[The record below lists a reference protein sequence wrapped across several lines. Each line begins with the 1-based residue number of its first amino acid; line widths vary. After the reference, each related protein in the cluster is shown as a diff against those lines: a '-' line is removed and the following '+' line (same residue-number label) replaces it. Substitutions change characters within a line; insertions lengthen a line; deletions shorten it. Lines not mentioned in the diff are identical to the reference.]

1 MKGVLILENGRK
13 FYGHML
19 AHEAAVG
26 EVVFNTG
33 MTGYQE
39 TFTDPSYAG
48 QFITFTMPEIGNVG
62 VNDNDM
68 ESRICHCKGVLVR
81 NYHAQYSNYRA
92 QNDLDSLLKEHGV
105 LGICEID
112 TRYLTKMIR
121 DEGAMMMIASTEI
134 SCKDELAKQLKA
146 SPRIED
152 INYIEIVS
160 TKESYVHKSG
170 AWNHEIKAYNK
181 AVMSDKKV
189 VVLFILIF
197 DF

>member
-1 MKGVLILENGRK
+1 MQKVWIYLENGT
-13 FYGHML
+13 FL
-19 AHEAAVG
+19 EAKSFGATGTSVG
-26 EVVFNTG
+26 EIVFNTSL
-33 MTGYQE
+33 TGYQE
-39 TFTDPSYAG
+39 IISDPSYAG

-81 NYHAQYSNYRA
+81 NYHAEYSNYRA

-134 SCKDELAKQLKA
+134 SCKDELAKQLAA

-160 TKESYVHKSG
+160 TKSQLIKSL
-170 AWNHEIKAYNK
+170 
-181 AVMSDKKV
+181 V
-189 VVLFILIF
+189 ILLETYGV
-197 DF
+197 